1 MGDTIGTEAS
11 HLGESFGSIVNAGS
25 GLGAGVLRGIVL
37 VRLASQVR
45 WSVTCVNKD
54 VNGCQ
59 GNAQV
64 N

>member
-1 MGDTIGTEAS
+1 
-11 HLGESFGSIVNAGS
+11 LGESFGSIVNAGS